1 MDALFQLAFYSLVL
15 VGTIVLHKI
24 LIPMSQKLELVDVP
38 GGRKSHDGKVPL
50 IGGVAMFFGF
60 CVSGVILTHGN
71 EYFLLLIVALVI
83 ILTTGILDDLNELG
97 VKTRFAAQT
106 AASLVMMIFGGV
118 SLHSMGNLVGL
129 GEITLGVMAL
139 PVTVFCVVGVINAL
153 NMADGVDGLAGGVSL
168 VTFMGFYVLSLLGGD
183 GLFKSGILLLYIS
196 VIAAFLYFN
205 MRGPG
210 QPRARVF
217 MGDAG
222 SMFLGFSIA
231 WFSIDLSQGDHQV
244 LRPVTALWVFSVP
257 LFDTCR
263 VMARRVKFG
272 RSPFTAG
279 RDHIHHI
286 LLDHGVSIS
295 RVVFLIVGGHFAL
308 VAFGVAGEVAD
319 IPEYIMFPLFIL
331 AFITYSLAVNSLD
344 NKRANQSA

>member
-1 MDALFQLAFYSLVL
+1 
-15 VGTIVLHKI
+15 
-24 LIPMSQKLELVDVP
+24 
-38 GGRKSHDGKVPL
+38 
-50 IGGVAMFFGF
+50 MFFGF

-71 EYFLLLIVALVI
+71 DYFLLLVVALII

-106 AASLVMMIFGGV
+106 AATLVMALFGGV
-118 SLHSMGNLVGL
+118 TLQNMGNLVGVGDIAL
-129 GEITLGVMAL
+129 GFFAL

-168 VTFMGFYVLSLLGGD
+168 VTFLGFYLLSLLAGD

-244 LRPVTALWVFSVP
+244 MQPVTALWVFAAP

-263 VMARRVKFG
+263 VMARRIKLG

-286 LLDHGVSIS
+286 LLDSGVSIN
-295 RVVFLIVGGHFAL
+295 RAVLIIVGGHFL
-308 VAFGVAGEVAD
+308 LMLFGVVGEVAA
-319 IPEYIMFPLFIL
+319 IPEYVMFPLFIGL
-331 AFITYSLAVNSLD
+331 FALYSYLINHLD
-344 NKRANQSA
+344 QRRGQVGAGHL